1 MRPDVLVV
9 GGGILGVATAV
20 ACRDAGLGSV
30 TLIEMDRLGTAAT
43 GGAAGLLQPEPH
55 HGSDPDELVEL
66 GRSSL
71 RRWREIE
78 MTCSGG
84 VGLIDSDWIGLAP
97 HPEPFMTNPAS
108 TLRWLNAGEVSGLIP
123 DLGIETTGAFIPNQA
138 RLNPLRALARLA
150 MTLPHVASR
159 TPAVSVIIT
168 GGKITSVST
177 TAGTFTPGAVVFATG
192 TPPKVDGL
200 DLAIPYDTV
209 KGHLM
214 VTKPTDVR
222 LPAMVAPIGV
232 PLQDGRIL
240 VGGTLDIDDVNPD
253 VRPEVINSLLS
264 SLVTF
269 LPSLAGIA
277 AENSWTCFRPHH
289 PDDLPVIDRLPDVTN
304 GWITSGH
311 YRTGILMAPA
321 TADLLANWISTQ
333 HPPPQA
339 LPWSTK
345 RFTNGDP

>member
-30 TLIEMDRLGTAAT
+30 TLIEADRLGAGAT

-71 RRWREIE
+71 RRWREID
-78 MTCSGG
+78 MTWPGG
-84 VGLIDSDWIGLAP
+84 VGLVDSDWIGLAP
-97 HPEPFMTNPAS
+97 HPEPFTTNPPP
-108 TLRWLNAGEVSGLIP
+108 TLHWLDAGEVSRLIP
-123 DLGIETTGAFIPNQA
+123 DLGMVTTGAVIPNQA

-150 MTLPHVASR
+150 MTLPHLASR

-168 GGKITSVST
+168 GGKITEVST
-177 TAGTFTPGAVVFATG
+177 PAGTFVPGAVVFATG

-200 DLAIPYDTV
+200 ELGIPYDTV

-214 VTKPTDVR
+214 ITAATDVR
-222 LPAMVAPIGV
+222 LPAVVAPIGS
-232 PLQDGRIL
+232 PLQGGRIL
-240 VGGTLDIDDVNPD
+240 VGGTLDLDDTSAD
-253 VRPEVINSLLS
+253 VRPEVVNSLRSGLA
-264 SLVTF
+264 TF

-277 AENSWTCFRPHH
+277 AESAWTCFRPHH
-289 PDDLPVIDRLPDVTN
+289 PDDLPVIDRLPEVTN
-304 GWITSGH
+304 GWVTSGH

-321 TADLLANWISTQ
+321 TADLLASWISTQ
-333 HPPPQA
+333 RPPSQA
-339 LPWSTK
+339 LPWSTG
-345 RFTNGDP
+345 RFTNGHP